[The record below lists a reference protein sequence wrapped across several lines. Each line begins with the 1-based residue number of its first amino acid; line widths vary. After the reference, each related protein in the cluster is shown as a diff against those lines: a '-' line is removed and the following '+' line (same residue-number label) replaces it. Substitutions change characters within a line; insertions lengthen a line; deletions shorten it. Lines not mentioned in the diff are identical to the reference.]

1 MATTVRTL
9 QNFIGGAW
17 AESTG
22 ENVRQIVSPV
32 TGETLAEVPDAS
44 ADDIASAARAA
55 REAQPK
61 WAALSAWDRAA
72 VCHAIADLID
82 ERREDMARELT
93 LEQGKPYT
101 AEALGDIEETAEN
114 FRIAAED
121 AKRMESAI
129 IPSQDVNK
137 RILTFRK
144 PNGVYAAITP
154 WNFPTL
160 IPVELIAPGIAA
172 GNTIVMKP
180 SEWTPIAMATFMQA
194 MADAGL
200 PEGVVNVVYGG
211 GEVGERLITDENVD
225 CIGFV
230 GSHTTAEKIVRAIG
244 LKRSLI
250 EASGNGPVI
259 VCDDA
264 DLEAAAKGAVFGGFF
279 CAGQVCCAT
288 ERVLVDRNVHDD
300 FLAAVMKEAEAW
312 KLGDPYDDETLVG
325 PMNNE
330 PTAQKMDRHLEDALE
345 KGATIVA
352 GGGRDSDRP
361 TNLYYQ
367 PTVVDG
373 VGVDTL
379 INHDETFGPIVPVI
393 TVSGDDEALA
403 VANDSHLGPAGRRL
417 HEEPQAGLPL
427 PRQPAGRQRRRERLD
442 RLLGGARAVR
452 RRLRDSQRLGPDR
465 RALHD
470 ARHDRPEDGRAR
482 RRRPGLRY
490 AALLALAVLDAAG
503 TVLAPTCRQLGEWTS
518 TGRRRRRRA
527 GRVRAASANPAD
539 WHYMRARAVRR
550 APQAGLRK
558 PKITRSGSRR
568 GRAWLETR
576 SAGDG

>member
-1 MATTVRTL
+1 VATTVRTL
-9 QNFIGGAW
+9 QNFIGGEW
-17 AESTG
+17 VESTG
-22 ENVRQIVSPV
+22 EQVRQIVSPV
-32 TGETLAEVPDAS
+32 TGETLAEVPDAGP
-44 ADDIASAARAA
+44 DDVARAARSA

-61 WAALSAWDRAA
+61 WAALSAWERAA

-121 AKRMESAI
+121 VKRMESPI

-144 PNGVYAAITP
+144 PNGVYAGITP

-225 CIGFV
+225 CVGFV
-230 GSHTTAEKIVRAIG
+230 GSHTTAEKIVRAAG

-264 DLEAAAKGAVFGGFF
+264 DLAAAAKGAVFGGFF

-288 ERVLVDRNVHDD
+288 ERVLVDRRVHDD

-312 KLGDPYDDETLVG
+312 KLGDPYDDDTLVG

-330 PTAQKMDRHLEDALE
+330 PTAQKMDRHLDDALE

-352 GGGRDSDRP
+352 GGERDSDRP
-361 TNLYYQ
+361 TSLYYQ
-367 PTVVDG
+367 PTIVDG

-379 INHDETFGPIVPVI
+379 INRDETFGPIVPVI
-393 TVSGDDEALA
+393 TVSDDDEALA
-403 VANDSHLGPAGRRL
+403 VANDSYLGLQAAVYTKSLKRAFRYLDNLQVGNVVVNDSTDYWEA
-417 HEEPQAGLPL
+417 HEPF
-427 PRQPAGRQRRRERLD
+427 
-442 RLLGGARAVR
+442 GGASGTR
-452 RRLRDSQRLGPDR
+452 SGW
-465 RALHD
+465 
-470 ARHDRPEDGRAR
+470 GRI
-482 RRRPGLRY
+482 GGRY
-490 AALLALAVLDAAG
+490 TMLDMTDLKTAVLDVG
-503 TVLAPTCRQLGEWTS
+503 
-518 TGRRRRRRA
+518 
-527 GRVRAASANPAD
+527 
-539 WHYMRARAVRR
+539 
-550 APQAGLRK
+550 GL
-558 PKITRSGSRR
+558 
-568 GRAWLETR
+568 E
-576 SAGDG
+576 

>member
-1 MATTVRTL
+1 MAVTVRTL
-9 QNFIGGAW
+9 QNFIGGDW
-17 AESTG
+17 VDSSGTTIRE
-22 ENVRQIVSPV
+22 IVSPV

-44 ADDIASAARAA
+44 AEDVDRAARAA

-82 ERREDMARELT
+82 ERKEEMARELT

-101 AEALGDIEETAEN
+101 AEAIPDIEETAEN

-121 AKRMESAI
+121 VKRMETAI
-129 IPSQDVNK
+129 IPSQDVGK

-144 PNGVYAAITP
+144 PNGVYAGITP

-211 GEVGERLITDENVD
+211 GETGEALVTNEHID

-230 GSHTTAEKIVRAIG
+230 GSHTTAEKIVRAAG

-259 VCDDA
+259 VCADA
-264 DLEAAAKGAVFGGFF
+264 DLEQAAKGAVFGGFF

-288 ERVLVDRNVHDD
+288 ERVLVDKNVHDD
-300 FLAAVMKEAEAW
+300 FLAAVVKEAEGW
-312 KLGDPYDDETLVG
+312 KLGDPYDDDTLVG

-330 PTAQKMDRHLEDALE
+330 PTAQKMDRHLEDALA
-345 KGATIVA
+345 KGAEVVV
-352 GGGRDSDRP
+352 GGSRDDGRP
-361 TNLYYQ
+361 TSLYYQ
-367 PTVVDG
+367 PTVVDN
-373 VGVDTL
+373 VGLDTL
-379 INHDETFGPIVPVI
+379 INRDETFGPIVPLIEVA
-393 TVSGDDEALA
+393 GDDEALDA
-403 VANDSHLGPAGRRL
+403 ANDSYLGLQAAVYTKSLRRAFTYL
-417 HEEPQAGLPL
+417 DNLRVGNVVVNDSTDYWEAHEPF
-427 PRQPAGRQRRRERLD
+427 
-442 RLLGGARAVR
+442 GGASGTRT
-452 RRLRDSQRLGPDR
+452 GW
-465 RALHD
+465 
-470 ARHDRPEDGRAR
+470 GRI
-482 RRRPGLRY
+482 GGRY
-490 AALLALAVLDAAG
+490 TMLDMTDLKTVVLDVG
-503 TVLAPTCRQLGEWTS
+503 
-518 TGRRRRRRA
+518 
-527 GRVRAASANPAD
+527 
-539 WHYMRARAVRR
+539 
-550 APQAGLRK
+550 GL
-558 PKITRSGSRR
+558 
-568 GRAWLETR
+568 
-576 SAGDG
+576 D